1 MEKIDWNDIWKNQML
16 KQIGSHQAV
25 DCASIWEE
33 KENAKRFWEMAQENG
48 GERIKKTI
56 SGISI
61 YSDSRVLDVG
71 AGPGTLAVPLAER
84 VAHVTAVEPSE
95 GMMNVLQD
103 NISEYGTDNITC
115 VQKRWEDVNVEED
128 LGTPYDVVIASFSLG
143 MPDIRESIQKM
154 IDASSRYV
162 YLYWFAGEPS
172 WDIHYRALWPSLH
185 EADYQPG
192 PKCDVLYN
200 VLYQMGIYPHIEVF
214 PLEHVNRFYSM
225 DEAVEYSK
233 SHYKI
238 TTDRQESVL
247 RDYLEGVLEK
257 DNDSLIMRGS
267 TTRVKMWWEKPTD
280 ENCI

>member
-1 MEKIDWNDIWKNQML
+1 MNENTIDWNEIWKNQTL
-16 KQIGSHQAV
+16 KQVESHCVV

-33 KENAKRFWEMAQENG
+33 KKNAKRFWEMSLANG
-48 GERIKKTI
+48 GERIEKTI

-61 YSDSRVLDVG
+61 SPDSKVLDVG

-84 VAHVTAVEPSE
+84 VVHVTAVEPSE

-103 NISEYGTDNITC
+103 NISEYETDNITC
-115 VQKRWEDVNVEED
+115 VQKRWEDVNVEVD
-128 LGTPYDVVIASFSLG
+128 LEAPYDVVIASFSLG

-172 WDIHYRALWPSLH
+172 WDIHYRTLWPSLH
-185 EADYQPG
+185 DSDYHPG

-200 VLYQMGIYPHIEVF
+200 VLYQMGIYPHAEVF
-214 PLEHVNRFYSM
+214 PLEHVNRFHSV
-225 DEAVEYSK
+225 DEAVEYSR

-247 RDYLEGVLEK
+247 RDYLEEVLEK

-267 TTRVKMWWEKPTD
+267 TNRVKMWWEKNKP
-280 ENCI
+280 